1 MVRKSCYSFLFK
13 KLYLFFFLSFG
24 WNLAAQD
31 VNALIDKLKTELQ
44 SHPDTKRTAVIFSDL
59 TWYYSNVST
68 DSALVYGGKA
78 LRESQKLGDSTLIA
92 QVYSDVGAVHFR
104 KGDYQQSKENYLKCL
119 KIRKA
124 RKDIKGIAKVQN
136 NLGNIYERTFDYKKS
151 MESFLE
157 ALAYFESI
165 NDQKNTLT
173 IKGNIGLVLLKLKDY
188 PKAKKYIQE
197 EIDFETT
204 NNLND
209 GLCVSC
215 TNMGNVLLKM
225 KDTTGALRYYEKAL
239 KACQAV
245 GNNKGISTA
254 LSNIGSVKADQKKSQ
269 EALALYQKSL
279 EVRQRLNSD
288 LDEAVSKLKV
298 AKEEVAQGKF
308 KEAKFILKS
317 VEPLFEKQQFKD
329 HALQT
334 YQLLVAVYA
343 HENLGDSVI
352 YYTEKYTDAKD
363 KALENF
369 TLKETNELEAKYQNE
384 KKEKELLQR
393 EFENRKK
400 TTWLII
406 LFLITL
412 FVGLV
417 GYLIYRQQRLKY
429 VQQKQEFELQS
440 ARALI
445 ESQNQLH
452 EQRLAI
458 SRDLHDN
465 IGAQLTFI
473 ISTVENLKFGFP
485 TVDAKLSA
493 QLTKISDFSK
503 TTIQE
508 LRDTIWAMNNDNFTM
523 EELRSRLM
531 NFMEKAQLAQEQVKF
546 QFTFTDDLN
555 TIHFTSLEGINLY
568 RSIQEAVNNALKYA
582 MAQSIQVEGR
592 LEKNKIQ
599 VSISD
604 NGIGFSEESILQGN
618 GLQNMKKRMEEIGGN
633 FAIHSKPQHGTQIQL
648 TLNKS
653 L

>member
-1 MVRKSCYSFLFK
+1 MIHQCTSNGSRRYLLWLFLF
-13 KLYLFFFLSFG
+13 FG
-24 WNLAAQD
+24 MVVQAQD

-44 SHPDTKRTAVIFSDL
+44 SHPDAKRTAVIFSDL
-59 TWYYSNVST
+59 TWYYSNVSS

-78 LRESQKLGDSTLIA
+78 LREAQKLGDSTLIA

-124 RKDIKGIAKVQN
+124 RKDTKGIAKVQN

-239 KACQAV
+239 KACQSV
-245 GNNKGISTA
+245 GNNKGISSA

-279 EVRQRLNSD
+279 VVRQRLNSD
-288 LDEAVSKLKV
+288 LDEAVSQLKV

-317 VEPLFEKQQFKD
+317 VEPLFEKQHFKD

-363 KALENF
+363 QALEEF
-369 TLKETNELEAKYQNE
+369 TLKATNELETKYQTE
-384 KKEKELLQR
+384 KKEKELLQQ
-393 EFENRKK
+393 EIKNRKK

-406 LFLITL
+406 LSLITL
-412 FVGLV
+412 FVGLI
-417 GYLIYRQQRLKY
+417 GYLIYRQQRLKNS
-429 VQQKQEFELQS
+429 QQKQEFELQ
-440 ARALI
+440 AAIAQI

-485 TVDAKLSA
+485 NVEAKLGA

-531 NFMEKAQLAQEQVKF
+531 NFLEKAQMAQDQVNL
-546 QFTFTDDLN
+546 QFVISAELDAFHL
-555 TIHFTSLEGINLY
+555 TSLEGINLY

-582 MAQSIQVEGR
+582 NAQC
-592 LEKNKIQ
+592 IQ
-599 VSISD
+599 VSAQQHENEILVQITD
-604 NGIGFSEESILQGN
+604 DGIGFLEATVVNGN
-618 GLQNMKKRMEEIGGN
+618 GLYNMKKRMEEIGGTCTIASN
-633 FAIHSKPQHGTQIQL
+633 EGTGTQVTF
-648 TLNKS
+648 TLKR
-653 L
+653 

>member
-1 MVRKSCYSFLFK
+1 MIQKRISIGWSPFCLVFFLF
-13 KLYLFFFLSFG
+13 LG
-24 WNLAAQD
+24 IQMQAQD
-31 VNALIDKLKTELQ
+31 VNAVIDKLKTELQ
-44 SHPDTKRTAVIFSDL
+44 AKPDTKRTAVIYSDL

-78 LRESQKLGDSTLIA
+78 LREAQKLGDSTLIA
-92 QVYSDVGAVHFR
+92 QVYSDVGAVYFR
-104 KGDYQQSKENYLKCL
+104 KGNFQESKENYVKCL

-124 RKDIKGIAKVQN
+124 RKDAKGIAKVQN
-136 NLGNIYERTFDYKKS
+136 NLGNIYERTFEYKKS

-197 EIDFETT
+197 EIDFETK
-204 NNLND
+204 NASNE

-225 KDTTGALRYYEKAL
+225 KDTVGALKYYEKAL

-254 LSNIGSVKADQKKSQ
+254 LSNIGSVKADQKKSK

-279 EVRQRLNSD
+279 EVRHRLNSD
-288 LDEAVSKLKV
+288 LDEAVSQLKV
-298 AKEEVAQGKF
+298 AKEEVAQGKY

-334 YQLLVAVYA
+334 YQLLAAVYA

-363 KALENF
+363 EALENF
-369 TLKETNELEAKYQNE
+369 TLKATNELEAKYQNE
-384 KKEKELLQR
+384 KKEKELLQQ
-393 EFENRKK
+393 EIENRKK

-406 LFLITL
+406 LTLITL
-412 FVGLV
+412 FIGLI
-417 GYLIYRQQRLKY
+417 GYLIYRQQRLKNT
-429 VQQKQEFELQS
+429 QQQQEFELRTAMAQ
-440 ARALI
+440 I
-445 ESQNQLH
+445 ETQNQLH

-485 TVDAKLSA
+485 SVDEPLKK

-503 TTIQE
+503 QTIQE

-531 NFMEKAQLAQEQVKF
+531 NFLEKAQLAQDQV
-546 QFTFTDDLN
+546 QLHFTIEPALN
-555 TIHFTSLEGINLY
+555 AVQLTSLEGINFY

-582 MAQSIQVEGR
+582 AAHTIDVQAFYD
-592 LEKNKIQ
+592 EK
-599 VSISD
+599 
-604 NGIGFSEESILQGN
+604 GIHVRITDDGVGFSEETIVHGN
-618 GLQNMKKRMEEIGGN
+618 GLYNMKKRMEEVGGT
-633 FAIHSKPQHGTQIQL
+633 FTIQSEPKQGTQIQL